1 MAPLSSGGQIAL
13 AFVGGFLAAILI
25 MAVVSFSFL
34 RSSDAYGLG
43 HWKLNAKMPLSTMW
57 MNLGYWTNAKGEPIH
72 DFEEA
77 CSTLLRNIL
86 DKAGLLNQPGPKQPQ
101 RSLAVL
107 DLGFGCGDQT
117 FELVRLTR
125 PDPGWDAFRY
135 VGLTLSRVQIQ
146 AARRCVARELLAED
160 APDADSFQ
168 LFCADAARPGTWDSQ
183 TRTAVESLADER
195 YAERWLLAL
204 DCLYHFKPS
213 RRPVFEYAAR
223 RLKANSMAF
232 DLVLNENASFG
243 DKLRMRAV
251 GVIMGCPIDTF
262 LTEKEYLDQLVQCGY
277 DRESSTITDI
287 SEHVFSGVS
296 GFIDDQERALS
307 QYSVTL
313 GGYKLAGRLFEWF
326 GRSKVVKAVIVVAR
340 TREDADFSSS

>member
-25 MAVVSFSFL
+25 MAVVAFSFL

-86 DKAGLLNQPGPKQPQ
+86 DRAGLLNQPGLKQPQ

-125 PDPGWDAFRY
+125 PERGWDAFRY

-168 LFCADAARPGTWDSQ
+168 LFCADAARPATWDER
-183 TRTAVESLADER
+183 TRGAVESLADER

-251 GVIMGCPIDTF
+251 GVMMGCPIDTF
-262 LTEKEYLDQLVQCGY
+262 LTEKEYLDQLVECGY

-326 GRSKVVKAVIVVAR
+326 GRSEVVKAVIVVAR
-340 TREDADFSSS
+340 TREDADLSSS